1 MRTWYSLQLTYIV
14 GIMQRLIFSFSI
26 DLIFSQIVWC
36 FHIDIFFTMDP
47 SQRKLVV
54 LLIFQFA
61 SFIALFYTSIVN
73 VEASFK
79 SKFFISYTSIHD

>member
-1 MRTWYSLQLTYIV
+1 
-14 GIMQRLIFSFSI
+14 
-26 DLIFSQIVWC
+26 
-36 FHIDIFFTMDP
+36 MDP

-79 SKFFISYTSIHD
+79 SKFFISYTSIHDWKLESWIKKMKDSIL